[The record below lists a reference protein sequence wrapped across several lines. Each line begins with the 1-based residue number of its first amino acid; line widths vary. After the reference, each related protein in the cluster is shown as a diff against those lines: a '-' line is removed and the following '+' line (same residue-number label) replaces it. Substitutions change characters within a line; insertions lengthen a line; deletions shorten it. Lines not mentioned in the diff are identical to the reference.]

1 MCRLEVCGYTRTRE
15 YGSGRV
21 DALRVHHTITNIA
34 CWNLRSKIKKLF
46 IWWYRCYMSWK
57 PRCWNR
63 KYNTNKTPQRYC
75 SFVEILHSLWTKVLG
90 QTDMVP
96 LRCSIFAPGVQRTRQ
111 FEIEQHGTQTTYS
124 TTWHER
130 NGGIT
135 GGQSTRRSAKKTEAQ
150 SSVVTVVGLFMT
162 PETVGADSV
171 ASWLSAHCLSRLR
184 LNLQLHSI
192 DLVRT
197 CHISSFCT
205 VAWQLARFQL
215 TQRIARSLGDSW
227 ASCFLTAMK
236 SQILPQ
242 LLMRSMLIPLQISTL
257 RTGMTHLWLSGSR
270 IALASQNW
278 RSSLEV
284 SIFDSGIAE
293 QAKER
298 SVQLDTW
305 WLTWP

>member
-1 MCRLEVCGYTRTRE
+1 MLYGYITQLLISLVEICGRKSRNSSSGDTDVTWAENQDAETGNTIQTRLPRDIAALSRSCIVCGRKCWAKLTWYHFAAAFLHPVYRE
-15 YGSGRV
+15 HDSLKSNSVEHKLHTVRLDMKGMVASLE
-21 DALRVHHTITNIA
+21 DKAL
-34 CWNLRSKIKKLF
+34 
-46 IWWYRCYMSWK
+46 
-57 PRCWNR
+57 
-63 KYNTNKTPQRYC
+63 
-75 SFVEILHSLWTKVLG
+75 G
-90 QTDMVP
+90 
-96 LRCSIFAPGVQRTRQ
+96 APP
-111 FEIEQHGTQTTYS
+111 
-124 TTWHER
+124 
-130 NGGIT
+130 
-135 GGQSTRRSAKKTEAQ
+135 KKTEAQ

-270 IALASQNW
+270 IALACQNW